1 MAEINELK
9 KEQKK
14 ILRDSILTL
23 IGTEIFR
30 LGIGSLLVQ
39 LGLSTYLI
47 SYLRYFQ
54 EKKTLTLQHSYFFR
68 LAFILLYN
76 IFSIFTPYIQK
87 KLGFRII
94 VIFIGLFGTLYYFIL
109 YISKN
114 FYLSL
119 FSHFLCAI
127 SVSFALL
134 IERNLMGYFYEIRGR
149 LNGGLSVI
157 NSLISS
163 GYNILAEKFIIN
175 PFSDE
180 ADIDGI
186 FYSFDVS
193 QNLKKYFLIIMA
205 IFIIGTILS
214 LILIIP
220 YDIKKHKNAVF
231 GRKNSPNESEENN
244 ESENLVD
251 KEFKEGNDN
260 KILLDEDDNINEKKD
275 LNNKSGSQK
284 KKPKMTIL
292 IIKKAL
298 KSKRIFRLFLIG
310 VFSSPIL
317 AFLNNMWRP
326 IAIRKGI
333 PTIYQQNINTYTPFV
348 NCASTLIFSSLSDS
362 ISFKYLYSSLTFII
376 TFVGVTFYFTLKSP
390 LLFTLDLLL
399 NTAASAGRI
408 AIIGPHYMKVFGL
421 KRYIQIGGV
430 IGLYRV
436 IMLPLNYFFM
446 FYFDDI
452 FADKGKENIS
462 DMPYIILFISC
473 SALNA
478 ISAVLSCFEP
488 EDEFVL

>member
-1 MAEINELK
+1 
-9 KEQKK
+9 
-14 ILRDSILTL
+14 
-23 IGTEIFR
+23 
-30 LGIGSLLVQ
+30 
-39 LGLSTYLI
+39 
-47 SYLRYFQ
+47 
-54 EKKTLTLQHSYFFR
+54 
-68 LAFILLYN
+68 
-76 IFSIFTPYIQK
+76 
-87 KLGFRII
+87 
-94 VIFIGLFGTLYYFIL
+94 
-109 YISKN
+109 
-114 FYLSL
+114 
-119 FSHFLCAI
+119 
-127 SVSFALL
+127 
-134 IERNLMGYFYEIRGR
+134 MGYFYEIRGR
-149 LNGGLSVI
+149 LNGGLAVI

-163 GYNILAEKFIIN
+163 GYNILAENFIIN

-193 QNLKKYFLIIMA
+193 QNLKIYFIIMMA

-214 LILIIP
+214 LIIIIP

-231 GRKNSPNESEENN
+231 GRKNPINESEENN
-244 ESENLVD
+244 ENANLVD
-251 KEFKEGNDN
+251 NEFKENDDN
-260 KILLDEDDNINEKKD
+260 RILLDEKDNKK
-275 LNNKSGSQK
+275 LIEENNKSGSSK

-292 IIKKAL
+292 FIKKAL
-298 KSKRIFRLFLIG
+298 KSKRILRLFLIG
-310 VFSSPIL
+310 IFSSPIL

-333 PTIYQQNINTYTPFV
+333 PTLYQQNINTYNPFV

-362 ISFKYLYSSLTFII
+362 ISFKYLYSLLTFII
-376 TFVGVTFYFTLKSP
+376 TFVGVSFYFTLKSP
-390 LLFTLDLLL
+390 LLFTLVLLL
-399 NTAASAGRI
+399 NTAASAGRM
-408 AIIGPHYMKVFGL
+408 AIISPHYMKVFGL

-452 FADKGKENIS
+452 FADEGKENIS